1 MPEVEL
7 RAEASARA
15 EIVLDRTPFYAE
27 SGGQVADT
35 GLLRSA
41 DGTVLFAVDD
51 VQRVAGT
58 QTAGLTV
65 HRGMLLGK
73 VAVGDSV
80 TGEVDADR
88 RADTMRNHTGTH
100 LLHRAL
106 RNVVGN
112 QARQAGSLV
121 HPDYLRFDYP
131 FDRALT
137 DDEKHAI
144 EAEVRRIVREDRP
157 VSIEW
162 MTMAEAQAAGAD
174 AFFDEKYGERV
185 RTIRVEG
192 FSHELCG
199 GTHCRA
205 SGQVGNFVIT
215 GERSIGS
222 GVRRIEAVTGAAA
235 DRLMDERFATLDRAA
250 EAVGART
257 PEALEERIAA
267 LQDGAARDEA
277 PAARGWRRGEAQ
289 AGRSGRAGRGSR
301 RRAPG
306 SSVPRSTSS
315 RSTRSRGSRRT
326 CVASLPSGVIALGLD
341 ADEPQLF
348 VTVSDDL
355 VARGIVGGLARL
367 GGRGSDGRP
376 WRWAPRDG
384 PGQGDTPGGA
394 RRRDRGRARRGR
406 PRRRR
411 VTPAAVRRG
420 EAA

>member
-1 MPEVEL
+1 
-7 RAEASARA
+7 
-15 EIVLDRTPFYAE
+15 

-35 GLLRSA
+35 GSFHRLPEGYESGGGWQVGGSDA
-41 DGTVLFAVDD
+41 LFEVDD

-58 QTAGLTV
+58 QTAGLSV
-65 HRGMLLGK
+65 HRGVLHGRIS
-73 VAVGDSV
+73 VGDRV
-80 TGEVDADR
+80 LGFVDPER
-88 RADTMRNHTGTH
+88 RAATMRNHTGTH

-144 EAEVRRIVREDRP
+144 EAEVRQVVREDRP
-157 VSIEW
+157 VTIEW

-174 AFFDEKYGERV
+174 AFFDEKYGDRV
-185 RTIRVEG
+185 RTIRVDG

-205 SGQVGNFVIT
+205 SGQIGGFVIT

-235 DRLMDERFATLDRAA
+235 DRLVDDRLATLDRAA
-250 EAVGART
+250 VALGART
-257 PEALEERIAA
+257 PDAVEERIAA
-267 LQDGAARDEA
+267 LQTELRESKRRLREGGAAGRPKPGDL
-277 PAARGWRRGEAQ
+277 AARAEDVGADVRFVGAALDLDSMDALKGFAKDLRGA
-289 AGRSGRAGRGSR
+289 
-301 RRAPG
+301 
-306 SSVPRSTSS
+306 
-315 RSTRSRGSRRT
+315 
-326 CVASLPSGVIALGLD
+326 LPSGVIALGLD

-355 VARGIVGGLARL
+355 VARGISAGSLVSGAVGAMDGRG
-367 GGRGSDGRP
+367 GGRP
-376 WRWAPRDG
+376 EMA
-384 PGQGDTPGGA
+384 QGKGT
-394 RRRDRGRARRGR
+394 RREGLGDAI
-406 PRRRR
+406 
-411 VTPAAVRRG
+411 AAVR
-420 EAA
+420 AAAARAGAA

>member
-1 MPEVEL
+1 M
-7 RAEASARA
+7 ASSTARS
-15 EIVLDRTPFYAE
+15 L
-27 SGGQVADT
+27 
-35 GLLRSA
+35 SA
-41 DGTVLFAVDD
+41 
-51 VQRVAGT
+51 
-58 QTAGLTV
+58 TASL
-65 HRGMLLGK
+65 
-73 VAVGDSV
+73 AF
-80 TGEVDADR
+80 VDAVR

-106 RNVVGN
+106 RNVVGES
-112 QARQAGSLV
+112 ARQAGSLV

-137 DDEKHAI
+137 EDEKHAI
-144 EAEVRRIVREDRP
+144 EAEVRGIVRDDRP

-174 AFFDEKYGERV
+174 AFFDEKYGDKV

-250 EAVGART
+250 AAVGART

-267 LQDGAARDEA
+267 LQGELRDTKRRLREGGAA
-277 PAARGWRRGEAQ
+277 ARPKPGDL
-289 AGRSGRAGRGSR
+289 AGRAEEV
-301 RRAPG
+301 APG
-306 SSVPRSTSS
+306 LRFIGAALDLESMDVLKGFAKDV
-315 RSTRSRGSRRT
+315 RG
-326 CVASLPSGVIALGLD
+326 AFPSGVIALGPRRRG
-341 ADEPQLF
+341 AAAVRHRQRRPRRAWHRGR
-348 VTVSDDL
+348 
-355 VARGIVGGLARL
+355 VARP
-367 GGRGSDGRP
+367 GGRDRDRWPGR
-376 WRWAPRDG
+376 RAPRDG
-384 PGQGDTPGGA
+384 PGQRHAPGGA
-394 RRRDRGRARRGR
+394 RRRDRGGTRRGCR

-411 VTPAAVRRG
+411 VTRAAVRRG
-420 EAA
+420 EAR

>member
-1 MPEVEL
+1 
-7 RAEASARA
+7 
-15 EIVLDRTPFYAE
+15 
-27 SGGQVADT
+27 
-35 GLLRSA
+35 
-41 DGTVLFAVDD
+41 
-51 VQRVAGT
+51 
-58 QTAGLTV
+58 
-65 HRGMLLGK
+65 
-73 VAVGDSV
+73 
-80 TGEVDADR
+80 
-88 RADTMRNHTGTH
+88 MRNHTGTH

-121 HPDYLRFDYP
+121 HPDYLRFDFP

-137 DDEKHAI
+137 EDEKHAI

-235 DRLMDERFATLDRAA
+235 DRLMDERFATLDRAG

-267 LQDGAARDEA
+267 LQDELRETKRRLREGGAAAKPKPGDLA
-277 PAARGWRRGEAQ
+277 AQ
-289 AGRSGRAGRGSR
+289 AEDLGDGTRFVGAALDLESIDALKGFAKDLRG
-301 RRAPG
+301 
-306 SSVPRSTSS
+306 V
-315 RSTRSRGSRRT
+315 
-326 CVASLPSGVIALGLD
+326 LPSGVIALGLD

-355 VARGIVGGLARL
+355 VARGISA
-367 GGRGSDGRP
+367 GSLVSGAVASDRRP

-384 PGQGDTPGGA
+384 PGQGDAPGGA
-394 RRRDRGRARRGR
+394 RRRDRGRARRDR

>member
-1 MPEVEL
+1 M
-7 RAEASARA
+7 
-15 EIVLDRTPFYAE
+15 LDRTPFYAE

-41 DGTVLFAVDD
+41 DGTVLFAVED

-65 HRGMLLGK
+65 HRGMLFGK

-162 MTMAEAQAAGAD
+162 MTMAEAQA
-174 AFFDEKYGERV
+174 R
-185 RTIRVEG
+185 
-192 FSHELCG
+192 
-199 GTHCRA
+199 
-205 SGQVGNFVIT
+205 
-215 GERSIGS
+215 
-222 GVRRIEAVTGAAA
+222 
-235 DRLMDERFATLDRAA
+235 
-250 EAVGART
+250 
-257 PEALEERIAA
+257 
-267 LQDGAARDEA
+267 
-277 PAARGWRRGEAQ
+277 
-289 AGRSGRAGRGSR
+289 
-301 RRAPG
+301 
-306 SSVPRSTSS
+306 
-315 RSTRSRGSRRT
+315 
-326 CVASLPSGVIALGLD
+326 
-341 ADEPQLF
+341 
-348 VTVSDDL
+348 
-355 VARGIVGGLARL
+355 
-367 GGRGSDGRP
+367 
-376 WRWAPRDG
+376 
-384 PGQGDTPGGA
+384 
-394 RRRDRGRARRGR
+394 
-406 PRRRR
+406 RRRR
-411 VTPAAVRRG
+411 VLRREVRRDACARSASRASATSC
-420 EAA
+420 AAGRTAARAARSATS